1 MGSVC
6 ALSAKDH
13 GLEPRLGQT
22 RDYTIGIY
30 CFSAKH
36 MTLNSKNKARLAQNL
51 FTVSEWSDMSIRGL
65 LFEVAL

>member
-13 GLEPRLGQT
+13 GFEPRSGQT

-30 CFSAKH
+30 CFSD